1 MRCPFCS
8 NEDTQVK
15 DSRPTEDN
23 TAIRRRRVCDACGSR
38 FTTFERIQL
47 RDLVV
52 MKSNG
57 QKENFDRDKMYRSL
71 SLALRKRNVDNEKIE
86 KIVNAIVRKL
96 ENSGEAVSQRISDLS
111 DGRIVVNHFA
121 GGERVGPLDVFT
133 EVTSGNAQMYNSAD
147 YYWVGQHPGWG
158 FFAAV
163 PFGMIATEINGWIRH
178 GGGQELWDELGDE
191 FGLKNFMAGNSGVQM
206 GGWFNKEINSP
217 DDFKGLKMRIPGL
230 GGMMMS
236 KLGLSV
242 VGVPGGQIYE
252 NLINGTIDA
261 TEWVGPWN
269 DERSRFYEAA
279 KYYYWPGCHEPGT
292 LITLGCNKSWLTSL
306 SKTDQMIIEHASTV
320 QNERM
325 LTEYN
330 ANNGAALQRLVNDH
344 GVELREFNED
354 VIDAMGEAANELYED
369 DDDDRGGSRPRA
381 LLPSLESL
389 DTSLLSERLRA
400 VRTGGEM
407 V

>member
-1 MRCPFCS
+1 MKKNFKRRDFL
-8 NEDTQVK
+8 K
-15 DSRPTEDN
+15 KAGIGAAAA
-23 TAIRRRRVCDACGSR
+23 TAVSSFPAPAIAA
-38 FTTFERIQL
+38 ERI
-47 RDLVV
+47 
-52 MKSNG
+52 
-57 QKENFDRDKMYRSL
+57 E
-71 SLALRKRNVDNEKIE
+71 
-86 KIVNAIVRKL
+86 VNCVATWGRGYPGL
-96 ENSGEAVSQRISDLS
+96 GTGAEAVSQRISDLS

-269 DERSRFYEAA
+269 DER
-279 KYYYWPGCHEPGT
+279 
-292 LITLGCNKSWLTSL
+292 
-306 SKTDQMIIEHASTV
+306 
-320 QNERM
+320 
-325 LTEYN
+325 
-330 ANNGAALQRLVNDH
+330 
-344 GVELREFNED
+344 FN
-354 VIDAMGEAANELYED
+354 
-369 DDDDRGGSRPRA
+369 
-381 LLPSLESL
+381 
-389 DTSLLSERLRA
+389 
-400 VRTGGEM
+400 
-407 V
+407 